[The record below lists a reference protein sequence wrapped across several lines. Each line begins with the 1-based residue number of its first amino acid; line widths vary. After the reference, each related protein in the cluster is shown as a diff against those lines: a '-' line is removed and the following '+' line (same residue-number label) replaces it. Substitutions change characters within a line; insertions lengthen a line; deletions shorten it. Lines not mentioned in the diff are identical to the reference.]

1 MAIQV
6 FIQGSCVTRDAFEYD
21 LDKKFEIVHYGARSS
36 IASLCFSRI
45 KKPLDLSKLQ
55 SNFQKKMLE
64 DDHNRNIFQYILEKK
79 FDLFIMDFIDERG
92 GLINIDG
99 LGYVTNLAELK
110 NSGVTNT
117 EGSIET
123 IEPYSNYHKRLFFA
137 GFDRLYSELKKINK
151 ENSCIINK
159 VFWATKN
166 EKDEYVTP
174 TVDHIVKANNFLE
187 DIYSH
192 ISKHYPKIQFLEY
205 NNINIIA
212 NSSHKWGI
220 SPFHYID
227 GFYLETLER
236 LENIYALK
244 DVYFNNYTIEY
255 KENKIFFNA
264 EVNAPY
270 EVEFAAY
277 LFNGI
282 KRVGEIWY
290 QDFPSFEFNVLDKG
304 IYKVRLFCRRKGD
317 KFIKTIFS
325 EALSID

>member
-1 MAIQV
+1 MAIRV

-45 KKPLDLSKLQ
+45 KKPFDLSKLQ

-64 DDHNRNIFQYILEKK
+64 DDHNRSVFRYITEKEFDIF
-79 FDLFIMDFIDERG
+79 FIDFLDERG
-92 GLINIDG
+92 GLINIDN
-99 LGYVTNLAELK
+99 LGYVTNLDELK
-110 NSGVTNT
+110 NSGVVDSAIST
-117 EGSIET
+117 ET
-123 IEPYSNYHKRLFFA
+123 IEPYGNYHKRLFFA
-137 GFDRLYSELKKINK
+137 GFDKLYNELKKVKK

-205 NNINIIA
+205 NNKNIVA
-212 NSSHKWGI
+212 NSSHELGVT
-220 SPFHYID
+220 SFCYVD
-227 GFYLETLER
+227 ELYLETLDR

-244 DVYFNNYTIEY
+244 DVYFNNPTIDY
-255 KENKIFFNA
+255 KANKIFFNV
-264 EVNAPY
+264 EVEAPY
-270 EVEFAAY
+270 ELEFAAY
-277 LFNGI
+277 LFNGF
-282 KRVGEIWY
+282 KRVNEIWY
-290 QDFPSFEFNVLDKG
+290 QDSPYFEFDILDKG
-304 IYKVRLFCRRKGD
+304 FYKIRFFCRKKQD
-317 KFIKTIFS
+317 KFVKMIFS
-325 EALSID
+325 DVLVIE